1 MSTNTP
7 TTIASRLKE
16 VYPEGITQL
25 VPSSNVLVGG
35 KMKFRKDLVQGE
47 VVRFDVQLAG
57 EQGFSMGSGEVT
69 LAGAV
74 TQTSAKCE
82 VTGYS
87 IILQTNV
94 SYDAIS
100 RAKTSKQA
108 FATFNNSKY
117 IPSAES
123 FRTRQ
128 EIIAMH
134 GRQGLGT
141 SAGAI
146 AGQVITITP
155 GTWCS
160 ALWMTLKGAT
170 VEAWTA
176 VAGSGSQHE
185 LDITVGA
192 ISIANKTVTVA
203 GTATTVTTGD
213 ILFLKHQRSAGPY
226 GLRDI
231 AVNAGTLYGI
241 DAATYELWKANA
253 YDVGTSAL
261 TLGKISLGSAMAAD
275 KGCAEK
281 LTCLVPNKAF
291 QSLVNDQSSLREYGA
306 SYTPAKFENGAES
319 IVMHGAT
326 GAIEILPYMFAM
338 EGEAI
343 MFPERYT
350 YLIGSEEMT
359 NQIGQT
365 GDVYF
370 DLESVSSK
378 QMRFYSDWT
387 VMVEKPGYVTR
398 LTRSDA
404 LALHT

>member
-16 VYPEGITQL
+16 IYPDGITQL

-35 KMKFRKDLVQGE
+35 KLKFRKDLVQGE
-47 VVRFDVQLAG
+47 LVRFDVQLAG

-69 LAGAV
+69 LGGAV
-74 TQTSAKCE
+74 AQTSAKCE
-82 VTGYS
+82 VSGYS
-87 IILQTNV
+87 IILQSNV

-117 IPSAES
+117 IPTAES

-128 EIIAMH
+128 EIIAVY

-141 SAGAI
+141 ASAAI
-146 AGQVITITP
+146 AGQVITLTA
-155 GTWCS
+155 GSWCS
-160 ALWMTLKGAT
+160 ALWMTLKGA
-170 VEAWTA
+170 VIEAWTA
-176 VAGSGSQHE
+176 VDGSGSQHNGD
-185 LDITVGA
+185 LTVGA
-192 ISIANKTVTVA
+192 ISIANRTVTVV
-203 GTATTVTTGD
+203 GTASAVDAAD
-213 ILFLKHQRSAGPY
+213 ILFLKYQRSVGPY
-226 GLRDI
+226 GLMDI

-241 DAATYELWKANA
+241 SAATYELWKANA

-261 TLGKISLGSAMAAD
+261 TLGKISLASAMAAD

-291 QSLVNDQSSLREYGA
+291 QSLVNDQSALREYGA
-306 SYTPAKFENGAES
+306 SYSPAKFENGAES
-319 IVMHGAT
+319 IVMHGCT
-326 GAIEILPYMFAM
+326 GAIEILPYMFM
-338 EGEAI
+338 QEGLSI
-343 MFPERYT
+343 MFPERFT

-359 NQIGQT
+359 NQIGQS
-365 GDVYF
+365 GDIYF
-370 DLESVSSK
+370 DLESTSSK
-378 QMRFYSDWT
+378 QMRFFSDWT
-387 VMVEKPGYVTR
+387 VFCEKPGYMVR